1 MFLEAPLLLIRI
13 KTSFFCKKTLIS
25 NGVNILDIVLQSKLA
40 NSKGEVRRAI
50 KNNGVKINDKLVGDE
65 NKILELSDF
74 KKENM
79 KVSFGK
85 KKHFLFKIT

>member
-1 MFLEAPLLLIRI
+1 MQLL
-13 KTSFFCKKTLIS
+13 
-25 NGVNILDIVLQSKLA
+25 VDANIMKSK
-40 NSKGEVRRAI
+40 SEVRRAI
-50 KNNGVKINDKLVGDE
+50 KNNGVKINDELVGDE

>member
-1 MFLEAPLLLIRI
+1 M
-13 KTSFFCKKTLIS
+13 K
-25 NGVNILDIVLQSKLA
+25 
-40 NSKGEVRRAI
+40 SKGEVRRAI
-50 KNNGVKINDKLVGDE
+50 KNNGVKINDKLVGEE

>member
-1 MFLEAPLLLIRI
+1 MWYLKNENYYKSISKKDIETGIKFLELL
-13 KTSFFCKKTLIS
+13 
-25 NGVNILDIVLQSKLA
+25 VNAKIMK
-40 NSKGEVRRAI
+40 SKGEARRAI
-50 KNNGVKINDKLVGDE
+50 KNNGVKINDILVGDE

-85 KKHFLFKIT
+85 KKHFLFKII

>member
-1 MFLEAPLLLIRI
+1 MINISKKNIETGINFLQLL
-13 KTSFFCKKTLIS
+13 
-25 NGVNILDIVLQSKLA
+25 VDANIMKSK
-40 NSKGEVRRAI
+40 SEVRRAI

-85 KKHFLFKIT
+85 KKHFLFKITQFFLKLFV